1 VADVAA
7 ACRQPVEGKP
17 VINAAIVGLGR
28 WGKNIVNAVQGKS
41 ERLRFTHG
49 VVRRLDAAQDF
60 AAQHGLALSCDFAN
74 VLAHPDVQA
83 IVLATPHTLHADQI
97 VAVATAGKAVFCEK
111 PLALSRKDAERAVRA
126 CRDAGVALGLGHDK
140 RFFPSMREL
149 KRVVAGGEL
158 GDILHVEGHFSNE
171 STRNFYA
178 GWRELPAESPGGG
191 LTATG
196 IHILDAFV
204 NLIGPVR
211 RVSAQYMEHPPRP
224 EPIDTVSLLL
234 EFENRVSGV
243 LCGVRTTPQFWRVHV
258 FGTQGS
264 AEALEQ
270 SDLVLRKSGSPPQ
283 RLNFEPIDTLRY
295 ELDAF
300 ADAVTGNAYYPIPV
314 DQMLA
319 DVAALE
325 AAVKSIETGA
335 PVLVAQ
341 GR

>member
-1 VADVAA
+1 M
-7 ACRQPVEGKP
+7 
-17 VINAAIVGLGR
+17 INAAIVGLGR

-49 VVRRLDAAQDF
+49 VVRRPDAARDF
-60 AAQHGLALSCDFAN
+60 AAQQGLELTTDFADMLSN
-74 VLAHPDVQA
+74 PGVQA
-83 IVLATPHTLHADQI
+83 VVLTTPHTLHADQV
-97 VAVATAGKAVFCEK
+97 VAVAAAGKAVFCEK
-111 PLALSRKDAERAVRA
+111 PLALNRADAERAVRA
-126 CRDAGVALGLGHDK
+126 CRKAGVPLGLGHDK

-149 KRVVAGGEL
+149 KRVVDGGEL

-196 IHILDAFV
+196 IHLLDAFV
-204 NLIGPVR
+204 NLVGPMR
-211 RVSAQYMEHPPRP
+211 RVSAQFIEHPPRP

-234 EFENRVSGV
+234 EFDNRVSGV

-270 SDLVLRKSGSPPQ
+270 TELVLRRSGDAPQ
-283 RLNFEPIDTLRY
+283 RLSFEPFDALRY

-300 ADAVTGNAYYPIPV
+300 ADAVAGNAPYPIPV
-314 DQMLA
+314 EQMLA
-319 DVAALE
+319 DIAALE
-325 AAVKSIETGA
+325 AAVKSIETGQ
-335 PVLVAQ
+335 PVSIE
-341 GR
+341 G